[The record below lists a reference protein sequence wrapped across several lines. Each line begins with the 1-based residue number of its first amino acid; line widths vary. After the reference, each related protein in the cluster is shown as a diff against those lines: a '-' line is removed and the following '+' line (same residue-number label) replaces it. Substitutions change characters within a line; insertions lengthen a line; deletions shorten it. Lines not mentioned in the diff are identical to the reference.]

1 MIDIKSK
8 LAQAAWD
15 LGPISK
21 SFIPAEILNE
31 LVSDFEKQHKDVE
44 VVSVETIEELN
55 TFTVTIRA
63 DERLDLYADWM
74 ATFEVHGYEAPFL
87 VVDNYDN

>member
-8 LAQAAWD
+8 LARAAWD

-21 SFIPAEILNE
+21 SFIPTVILNE
-31 LVSDFEKQHKDVE
+31 LMNDFQKQNKDVE
-44 VVSVETIEELN
+44 ILSVERIEELN
-55 TFTVTIRA
+55 TYTVTIRA
-63 DERLDLYADWM
+63 DERLELYADWM

-87 VVDNYDN
+87 VVDKNGS